1 MQNEDVN
8 KHEVWRQHT
17 ITVLIHLRREA
28 IRSGT
33 KPIKAWD
40 QLSDRTF
47 LATRTASSVA
57 GWLSKIMET
66 MRIPIPARE
75 TGAALVDL
83 EGIVAPADF
92 QEWLSMIEEQHA
104 FLFAAARARIDAR
117 KAELAQV
124 STELDA
130 LADASKPK
138 PKRTRKPAEPVTE
151 RKNGELL

>member
-1 MQNEDVN
+1 MQDEDVN

-75 TGAALVDL
+75 AGAALVDL

-117 KAELAQV
+117 KAELAK
-124 STELDA
+124 SETGIDA
-130 LADASKPK
+130 DTSKPK
-138 PKRTRKPAEPVTE
+138 PKRTRKPAEP
-151 RKNGELL
+151 KNGELL